1 MKFYPPD
8 QLPPMRLP
16 DEGSGRPPQTQSR
29 SPFKQRA
36 MAMVAALVIGATIAG
51 VGFYLFSNAVWFAAL
66 PVAIVVGWFL
76 APLAVRSDHSSGGT
90 VFW

>member
-1 MKFYPPD
+1 
-8 QLPPMRLP
+8 
-16 DEGSGRPPQTQSR
+16 
-29 SPFKQRA
+29 
-36 MAMVAALVIGATIAG
+36 MVAALVIGATIAG

-66 PVAIVVGWFL
+66 PVAIAVGWFL